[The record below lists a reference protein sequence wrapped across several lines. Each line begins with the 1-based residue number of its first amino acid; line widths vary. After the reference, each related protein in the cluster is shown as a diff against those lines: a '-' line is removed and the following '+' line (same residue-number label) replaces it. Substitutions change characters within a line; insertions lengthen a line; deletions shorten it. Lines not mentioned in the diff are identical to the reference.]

1 MKPSTAFEP
10 RRFERPGSWLIELL
24 PRNPYEARYTPAA
37 PVIGFAFD
45 IQVGIHAFGTDRR
58 SAYRARP
65 NGLAFVPADCDVF
78 SSSETG
84 GEYLKITIGSGMERP
99 WAWQQRFSD
108 AVDPVA
114 VAAAHSLRRRL
125 LSPEAIDLLEAERLV
140 RGLEA
145 RAAAMLSAK
154 PERAASWMTQ
164 QRLRRIDE
172 LIEAGL
178 GSKLSVQHLADSL
191 DLSAGFFTRA
201 FRRATGRS
209 PYDYIID
216 RRIARARLL
225 LRDPRLGLSAIA
237 LAAGFASHAHM
248 TATFRQRLGITPQ
261 TLR

>member
-1 MKPSTAFEP
+1 MDPNTALP
-10 RRFERPGSWLIELL
+10 RRFERPATWSIELL

-58 SAYRARP
+58 SAYRAKP
-65 NGLAFVPADCDVF
+65 NGLAFVPAGCDVF

-84 GEYLKITIGSGMERP
+84 GEYLKITLGPGMETP
-99 WAWQQRFSD
+99 WTWHERFSD

-114 VAAAHSLRRRL
+114 VSAAHNLRRL
-125 LSPEAIDLLEAERLV
+125 LLSPAPIDLLEAEHLV
-140 RGLEA
+140 SGLAA
-145 RAAAMLSAK
+145 RAACIHEAK
-154 PERAASWMTQ
+154 PERAASWMTP
-164 QRLRRIDE
+164 QRLRRIDA

-178 GSKLSVQHLADSL
+178 ESKLSVQDLAEAL

-216 RRIARARLL
+216 RRIARARHL
-225 LRDPRLGLSAIA
+225 LRDCDLGLAAIA

-248 TATFRQRLGITPQ
+248 TATFRQRLGVTPQ